1 MIIKSLE
8 HLNLISIRI
17 GKKITSLEC
26 IFLFGEIGTGKTSF
40 SRNLIN
46 FLQKEKKIKPT
57 EVPSPTFNLLY
68 EYEIKDF
75 KVMHYDL
82 YRLKNKREIEQL
94 GIFGERDK
102 TIKIIEWP
110 ELIQNDVIDRLEL
123 KFSYLKNDNERN
135 LDLIGYGKWKDFI
148 IDEL

>member
-8 HLNLISIRI
+8 HLNLISIQI
-17 GKKITSLEC
+17 GKKITNLEC

-123 KFSYLKNDNERN
+123 KFGYLKNDNERN

>member
-110 ELIQNDVIDRLEL
+110 ELIQNDVMDRLEL
-123 KFSYLKNDNERN
+123 KFGYLKNDNERN

>member
-8 HLNLISIRI
+8 HLNLISIQI

-46 FLQKEKKIKPT
+46 FLQKEKKVKPT

>member
-123 KFSYLKNDNERN
+123 KFGYLKNDNERN

>member
-8 HLNLISIRI
+8 HLNHISIQI
-17 GKKITSLEC
+17 GKNITNLEC
-26 IFLFGEIGTGKTSF
+26 IFLFGEIGTGKTTF

-46 FLQKEKKIKPT
+46 FLQKKKKINPT

-82 YRLKNKREIEQL
+82 YRLKNKKEIEQL
-94 GIFGERDK
+94 GIFGETEK

-110 ELIQNDVIDRLEL
+110 ELIQNNVIDRLEL

-135 LDLIGYGKWKDFI
+135 LDLIGYGKWRNFI

>member
-110 ELIQNDVIDRLEL
+110 EL
-123 KFSYLKNDNERN
+123 LKNNIGDKLEVNFEYTKNDQQRIIN
-135 LDLIGYGKWKDFI
+135 LSGYGRWKNFKVDAI
-148 IDEL
+148 

>member
-1 MIIKSLE
+1 MIIKSVE
-8 HLNLISIRI
+8 HLNLISIEI
-17 GKKITSLEC
+17 GKNITSLEC

-40 SRNLIN
+40 ARNLIN
-46 FLQKEKKIKPT
+46 FLQKEKKINPT

-68 EYEIKDF
+68 EYEIKNF

-82 YRLKNKREIEQL
+82 YRLKNQREIEQL
-94 GIFGERDK
+94 GIFSEKDK

-110 ELIQNDVIDRLEL
+110 ELIQNNVIDRLEL

-135 LDLIGYGKWKDFI
+135 LELVGYGKWRNFKI
-148 IDEL
+148 NEL

>member
-8 HLNLISIRI
+8 HLNLISIQI
-17 GKKITSLEC
+17 GKKITNLEC

-110 ELIQNDVIDRLEL
+110 ELIQNDVMDRLEL
-123 KFSYLKNDNERN
+123 KFGYLKNDNERN

>member
-8 HLNLISIRI
+8 HLNLISIQI

-110 ELIQNDVIDRLEL
+110 ELIQNDVMDRLEL
-123 KFSYLKNDNERN
+123 KFGYLKNDNERN
-135 LDLIGYGKWKDFI
+135 LDLIGYAKWKDFI

>member
-8 HLNLISIRI
+8 HLNLISIQI

-40 SRNLIN
+40 SRHLIN

>member
-8 HLNLISIRI
+8 HLNLISIQI

>member
-135 LDLIGYGKWKDFI
+135 LDLIGYGKWRNFI

>member
-1 MIIKSLE
+1 M
-8 HLNLISIRI
+8 
-17 GKKITSLEC
+17 
-26 IFLFGEIGTGKTSF
+26 
-40 SRNLIN
+40 
-46 FLQKEKKIKPT
+46 
-57 EVPSPTFNLLY
+57 PSPTFNLLY

>member
-8 HLNLISIRI
+8 HLNLISIQI
-17 GKKITSLEC
+17 GKNITSSEC
-26 IFLFGEIGTGKTSF
+26 IFLFGEIGTGKTTF

-46 FLQKEKKIKPT
+46 FLQKKKKINPT

-82 YRLKNKREIEQL
+82 YRLKNKKEIEQL
-94 GIFGERDK
+94 GIFGETEK

-110 ELIQNDVIDRLEL
+110 ELIQNNVIDRLEL
-123 KFSYLKNDNERN
+123 KFSYLKDDNERN
-135 LDLIGYGKWKDFI
+135 LDLIGYGKWRDFI

>member
-8 HLNLISIRI
+8 HLNLISIQI

-123 KFSYLKNDNERN
+123 KFGYLKNDNERN